1 MNVDVRFGSNDNS
14 NFNPNSKITN
24 NERCETIKIVTFVG
38 WGEAVVVIL
47 FKDVEPILALLLSKA
62 NGLMLTVDSKM
73 VFMEGKK
80 NFKLIL
86 LKLQNFRHLSIQLL
100 ERYSEPDERFEIK
113 EIEVYGWGKTCLSDV
128 A

>member
-47 FKDVEPILALLLSKA
+47 FKDVEPILALLLSKV

-73 VFMEGKK
+73 VSMEGKK

-86 LKLQNFRHLSIQLL
+86 LKLQNFRYLSIQLL
-100 ERYSEPDERFEIK
+100 ERYSEPDEKFEIK

-128 A
+128 V

>member
-1 MNVDVRFGSNDNS
+1 M
-14 NFNPNSKITN
+14 
-24 NERCETIKIVTFVG
+24 
-38 WGEAVVVIL
+38 VVIL

-73 VFMEGKK
+73 VFMEGKTK
-80 NFKLIL
+80 FKLIL

-100 ERYSEPDERFEIK
+100 ERYSEPDEKFEIK

>member
-1 MNVDVRFGSNDNS
+1 MNVDVRFGYNGNS
-14 NFNPNSKITN
+14 NFDPNSKITN

-47 FKDVEPILALLLSKA
+47 FKDVEPILALLLSKV

-80 NFKLIL
+80 TLN
-86 LKLQNFRHLSIQLL
+86 
-100 ERYSEPDERFEIK
+100 
-113 EIEVYGWGKTCLSDV
+113 
-128 A
+128 